1 MHHECLQGLDTYR
14 WGESESTKIKDRM
27 RQLVRDTRTKL
38 ALIAIE
44 KGGMLNFSPAI
55 EKMSEEELVTYAYNL
70 GGYEQVRKCFVDEEA
85 MPKNPMPAEEIYC
98 ILSSHLCN
106 NGLGLNP
113 LQVLVHNLGVMN
125 LGSLAE
131 FFAEESRNNMNAY

>member
-14 WGESESTKIKDRM
+14 WGESESLRIEDRM

-55 EKMSEEELVTYAYNL
+55 DKMEDEELVTYAYTI
-70 GGYEQVRKCFVDEEA
+70 GGYEQVRKVFVNEGA
-85 MPKNPMPAEEIYC
+85 LPANPIPVEEIYV

-113 LQVLVHNLGVMN
+113 LQVLVKNLGVMN
-125 LGSLAE
+125 LASLAE
-131 FFAEESRNNMNAY
+131 FFAEENKNNMDTY

>member
-14 WGESESTKIKDRM
+14 WGESESLRIEDRM

-55 EKMSEEELVTYAYNL
+55 DKMEDEELVTYAYTL
-70 GGYEQVRKCFVDEEA
+70 GGYEQVRKVFINEEA
-85 MPKNPMPAEEIYC
+85 LPQNPMPAEEIYV

-113 LQVLVHNLGVMN
+113 LQVLVKNLGVMN
-125 LGSLAE
+125 LASLAE
-131 FFAEESRNNMNAY
+131 FFAEESKNNMDTY